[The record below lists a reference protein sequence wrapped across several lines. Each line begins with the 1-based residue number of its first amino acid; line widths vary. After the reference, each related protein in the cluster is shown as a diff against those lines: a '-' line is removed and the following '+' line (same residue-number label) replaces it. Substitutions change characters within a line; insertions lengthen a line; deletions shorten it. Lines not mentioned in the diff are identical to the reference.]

1 MERIA
6 TPGATRRLIRKHG
19 FHIRK
24 SLGQN
29 FLVEPKFI
37 DKIVSAAQ
45 LDRESIVIEI
55 GPGMGGLTQAL
66 AGAAGF
72 VVAVEIDQAL
82 VRILK
87 ESLAA
92 LSNVSVIHGDAM
104 KTDFNLLAGQLQERE
119 KYLPEYKIVANLPY
133 YITTPVIMRIL
144 EGDYRY
150 SALVLMVQKEV
161 ALRMMAKPGT
171 KDYGALSIGVQ
182 FRCLPTLVAQVPK
195 TVFYPQ
201 PEVESAVIRLE
212 KRAVPP
218 VKVAD
223 QGLMFELVR
232 AAFGQRR
239 KTFLNALRGSGM
251 DKTKEEWEE
260 FLRDCDID
268 PVRRGETLSIE
279 EFARLANR
287 ISR

>member
-6 TPGATRRLIRKHG
+6 TPGATRTLIKKHR

-37 DKIVSAAQ
+37 EKIVSAAQ

-66 AGAAGF
+66 AGEAGF

-82 VRILK
+82 VSILK
-87 ESLAA
+87 ESLAT

-104 KTDFNLLAGQLQERE
+104 KTDFNLLAGQVQERE
-119 KYLPEYKIVANLPY
+119 KYHPEYKIVANLPY

-144 EGDYRY
+144 EGDYDY
-150 SALVLMVQKEV
+150 SAMVLMVQKEV

-171 KDYGALSIGVQ
+171 KDYGALSVGVQ
-182 FRCLPTLVAQVPK
+182 FRCLPSLVTKVPN

-212 KRAVPP
+212 KRMEPP
-218 VKVAD
+218 VEVTD
-223 QGLMFELVR
+223 QRLMFDLVR

-260 FLRDCDID
+260 ILGDCDID

-287 ISR
+287 VSC